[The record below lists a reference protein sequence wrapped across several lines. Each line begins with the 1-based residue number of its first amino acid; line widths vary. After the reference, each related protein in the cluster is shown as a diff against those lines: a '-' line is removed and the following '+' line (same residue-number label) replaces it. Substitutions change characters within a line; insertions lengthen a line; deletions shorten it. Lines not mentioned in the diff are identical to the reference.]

1 MAMNQA
7 SSVFATRL
15 LRAVVLACIWIA
27 GLPGFANAERP
38 VRFAWFIDFSPDG
51 ASLVT
56 SYGGWDADE
65 GGEIRIWD
73 VTTGDMKWV
82 ASQPRG
88 LRASA
93 WSPGGTLVACGSY
106 GGSVG
111 LFDTKSGEQKLEVT
125 TGGDSVEL
133 VQITPDEQFVIAGT
147 TDGVVWI
154 WEIATGKEFNVIP
167 THNKN
172 IWGMRL
178 SSDGKTLATAGPD
191 RTARV
196 TDLETGK
203 QLYRFEH
210 PAVAMGVAFTPDGRH
225 LVSGCHD
232 SEIRVW
238 ELDAG
243 QLARTI
249 SGHRGSVNDFDF
261 SPDGK
266 LLASSSSDRTVRVW
280 EFETGQLL
288 ASLRGHRQA
297 IYDVR
302 FSPDGTLIASSGW
315 DAAIKIWDVKTQ
327 KEIRTLVRQEK

>member
-1 MAMNQA
+1 MAKNQA
-7 SSVFATRL
+7 SPVFAIRL
-15 LRAVVLACIWIA
+15 LRAVVLAGMWMA
-27 GLPGFANAERP
+27 LLPGFAKAERP

-51 ASLVT
+51 TSLVT
-56 SYGGWDADE
+56 SYGGWDPDE

-82 ASQPRG
+82 ASRQRG

-106 GGSVG
+106 GGSVV
-111 LFDTKSGEQKLEVT
+111 LFDAKSGEEKLEVT
-125 TGGDSVEL
+125 TGGDCVEL

-154 WEIATGKEFNVIP
+154 WEIATGKEFRVIP

-178 SSDGKTLATAGPD
+178 SSKGKTLATAGPD

-196 TDLETGK
+196 TDIESGK
-203 QLYRFEH
+203 QLHRLEH
-210 PAVAMGVAFTPDGRH
+210 PAVAMGVIFTPDGRQ

-238 ELDAG
+238 ELETG
-243 QLARTI
+243 KLARTI

-280 EFETGQLL
+280 DFESGQLV
-288 ASLRGHRQA
+288 ASLQGHRQA
-297 IYDVR
+297 IYGVR
-302 FSPDGTLIASSGW
+302 FSPDGTRIASTGW
-315 DAAIKIWDVKTQ
+315 DAAIKIWDVKTHQ
-327 KEIRTLVRQEK
+327 EIQTLVRQAR